1 MAAKK
6 RATKKK
12 ATAKK
17 AASKKVASKK
27 VAAKKA
33 ASKKRATKKAASK
46 KRATKK
52 TATARPA
59 GGKAPSKSEM
69 LNHIVAETD
78 LSRKEV
84 SAVIDSLTDYVGD
97 CLTSRKYG
105 MFRMPGLFKISVKK
119 VPAKKAGYFV
129 NPFDKD
135 APPAYR
141 EAKPASKRVRV
152 VALKALK
159 DIVN

>member
-6 RATKKK
+6 RATKKR
-12 ATAKK
+12 ATKK
-17 AASKKVASKK
+17 AATKKRPV
-27 VAAKKA
+27 AKKA
-33 ASKKRATKKAASK
+33 ASKKRASKKKASSK
-46 KRATKK
+46 KKGAKGS
-52 TATARPA
+52 PA
-59 GGKAPSKSEM
+59 GGKSPSKSEV
-69 LNHIVAETD
+69 LNHIAAETD

-84 SAVIDSLTDYVGD
+84 NAVLESFTELVGD
-97 CLTSRKYG
+97 CLTKKKYG
-105 MFRMPGLFKISVKK
+105 MFRMPGLFKVSVKK

-129 NPFDKD
+129 NPFDRD

-159 DIVN
+159 DVVN

>member
-6 RATKKK
+6 RATKKRATKK
-12 ATAKK
+12 AVTKKSPVAKK
-17 AASKKVASKK
+17 
-27 VAAKKA
+27 AAKKA
-33 ASKKRATKKAASK
+33 ASKKGAGKKKASSK
-46 KRATKK
+46 KKGSAK
-52 TATARPA
+52 AAPA
-59 GGKAPSKSEM
+59 GGKSPSKSEV
-69 LNHIVAETD
+69 LNHIAAETD

-84 SAVIDSLTDYVGD
+84 SAVLESFTELVGD
-97 CLTSRKYG
+97 CLTKKKYG

-129 NPFDKD
+129 NPFDKE

>member
-6 RATKKK
+6 RATKKR
-12 ATAKK
+12 ATKK
-17 AASKKVASKK
+17 AAAKKRPV
-27 VAAKKA
+27 AKKA
-33 ASKKRATKKAASK
+33 ASKKRASKKKASK
-46 KRATKK
+46 KKSSSTGAKS
-52 TATARPA
+52 
-59 GGKAPSKSEM
+59 PSKSEV
-69 LNHIVAETD
+69 LNHIAAETD

-84 SAVIDSLTDYVGD
+84 SAVLESFTELVGD
-97 CLTSRKYG
+97 CLTKKKYG
-105 MFRMPGLFKISVKK
+105 QFRMPGLFKVSVKK

-135 APPAYR
+135 APPSYR

-159 DIVN
+159 DVVN

>member
-6 RATKKK
+6 RAT
-12 ATAKK
+12 
-17 AASKKVASKK
+17 
-27 VAAKKA
+27 
-33 ASKKRATKKAASK
+33 KKRATKKAASK
-46 KRATKK
+46 KRPVKK
-52 TATARPA
+52 GASKKKASSKKKKSSSPA
-59 GGKAPSKSEM
+59 GGKSPSKSEV
-69 LNHIVAETD
+69 LNHIAAETD

-84 SAVIDSLTDYVGD
+84 SAVLESFTELVGE
-97 CLTSRKYG
+97 CLTKKKYG

-129 NPFDKD
+129 NPFDKE

-159 DIVN
+159 DVVN

>member
-6 RATKKK
+6 RATKKR
-12 ATAKK
+12 ATKK
-17 AASKKVASKK
+17 AATKKRPV
-27 VAAKKA
+27 AKKA
-33 ASKKRATKKAASK
+33 ASKKRASKKKATSK
-46 KRATKK
+46 KKASGKSAAT
-52 TATARPA
+52 
-59 GGKAPSKSEM
+59 GGKSPSKSEI
-69 LNHIVAETD
+69 LNHIAAETD

-84 SAVIDSLTDYVGD
+84 SAVLESFTELVGDSLTKK
-97 CLTSRKYG
+97 KYG

-119 VPAKKAGYFV
+119 VPAKKAGYFT

-159 DIVN
+159 DVVN

>member
-1 MAAKK
+1 MAAQK
-6 RATKKK
+6 RATKKRP
-12 ATAKK
+12 
-17 AASKKVASKK
+17 
-27 VAAKKA
+27 AAKKA
-33 ASKKRATKKAASK
+33 ASKKRASKKKASSK
-46 KRATKK
+46 KKAG
-52 TATARPA
+52 A
-59 GGKAPSKSEM
+59 GGKSPSKSEI
-69 LNHIVAETD
+69 LNHIAAETD

-84 SAVIDSLTDYVGD
+84 GAVLESFTELVGD
-97 CLTSRKYG
+97 CLTKKKYG

-129 NPFDKD
+129 NPFDKE

-159 DIVN
+159 DVVN

>member
-6 RATKKK
+6 K
-12 ATAKK
+12 AT
-17 AASKKVASKK
+17 
-27 VAAKKA
+27 
-33 ASKKRATKKAASK
+33 KKRATKKAAAKKRPVAKKAASK
-46 KRATKK
+46 KKASKK
-52 TATARPA
+52 KSSSKKKASAKPA
-59 GGKAPSKSEM
+59 GGKSPSKSEI
-69 LNHIVAETD
+69 LNHIAAETD
-78 LSRKEV
+78 LSRKQV
-84 SAVIDSLTDYVGD
+84 SAVLESFTEMVGDSLTKK
-97 CLTSRKYG
+97 KYG

-129 NPFDKD
+129 NPFDKE

>member
-6 RATKKK
+6 LATKKK

-17 AASKKVASKK
+17 AVSKKVASKKVASKK
-27 VAAKKA
+27 V
-33 ASKKRATKKAASK
+33 ASK

-52 TATARPA
+52 TATATASPA
-59 GGKAPSKSEM
+59 GGMAPSKSEM
-69 LNHIVAETD
+69 LNHIVAETA

-84 SAVIDSLTDYVGD
+84 SAVIDSLTNYVGD

>member
-6 RATKKK
+6 K
-12 ATAKK
+12 AT
-17 AASKKVASKK
+17 
-27 VAAKKA
+27 
-33 ASKKRATKKAASK
+33 KKRATKKAATKKRPVAKKAASK
-46 KRATKK
+46 KKASKK
-52 TATARPA
+52 KSSSKKKASAKPA
-59 GGKAPSKSEM
+59 GGKSPSKSEM
-69 LNHIVAETD
+69 LNHIAAETD
-78 LSRKEV
+78 LSRKQV
-84 SAVIDSLTDYVGD
+84 SAVLESFTELVGDSLTKK
-97 CLTSRKYG
+97 KYG

-119 VPAKKAGYFV
+119 VPAKKAGYFT

-159 DIVN
+159 DVVN

>member
-6 RATKKK
+6 RATKKR
-12 ATAKK
+12 ATKK

-27 VAAKKA
+27 PAAKKA
-33 ASKKRATKKAASK
+33 ASKKRASKKKATSK
-46 KRATKK
+46 K
-52 TATARPA
+52 
-59 GGKAPSKSEM
+59 KASASGASPKSPSKSEI
-69 LNHIVAETD
+69 LNHISAETD

-84 SAVIDSLTDYVGD
+84 NAVLDSLTELVGD
-97 CLTSRKYG
+97 CLTKKKYG
-105 MFRMPGLFKISVKK
+105 MFRMPGLCKIAVKK

-159 DIVN
+159 DVVN